1 MKIYGYIRVS
11 AGNQN
16 EDRQL
21 IAMKNAQVPRNNIF
35 LDKQS
40 GCNFDRPMY
49 RKMSNPFC
57 HTLKYRNKKESNE
70 NCGTTIITFFSL
82 LFLSLNLMTLPF
94 GCAFLFC

>member
-40 GCNFDRPMY
+40 GC
-49 RKMSNPFC
+49 K
-57 HTLKYRNKKESNE
+57 KY
-70 NCGTTIITFFSL
+70 TFFQADSQSA
-82 LFLSLNLMTLPF
+82 FLSYSKISE
-94 GCAFLFC
+94 

>member
-21 IAMKNAQVPRNNIF
+21 IAMKNVQVPRNNIF

-49 RKMSNPFC
+49 RKMSNEG
-57 HTLKYRNKKESNE
+57 LVK
-70 NCGTTIITFFSL
+70 
-82 LFLSLNLMTLPF
+82 
-94 GCAFLFC
+94 

>member
-40 GCNFDRPMY
+40 GCNFDR
-49 RKMSNPFC
+49 PFC

>member
-40 GCNFDRPMY
+40 GQVLYSAGGNRP
-49 RKMSNPFC
+49 
-57 HTLKYRNKKESNE
+57 TV
-70 NCGTTIITFFSL
+70 
-82 LFLSLNLMTLPF
+82 
-94 GCAFLFC
+94 

>member
-49 RKMSNPFC
+49 RKKVYVFSGRF
-57 HTLKYRNKKESNE
+57 
-70 NCGTTIITFFSL
+70 TIC
-82 LFLSLNLMTLPF
+82 LFVIL
-94 GCAFLFC
+94 